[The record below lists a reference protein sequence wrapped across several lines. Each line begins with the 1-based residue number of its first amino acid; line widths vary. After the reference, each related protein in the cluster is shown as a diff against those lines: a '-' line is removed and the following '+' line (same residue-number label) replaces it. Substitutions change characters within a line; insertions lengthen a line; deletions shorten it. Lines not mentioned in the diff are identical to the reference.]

1 MRQLAVYMNNDK
13 AGVLTENTPGKGYV
27 FCYDEGYLLSE
38 QPPVS
43 VTLPK
48 RKEWYKSE
56 YLFPFFTNMI
66 PEGANRKVICR
77 SQRIDEHDFFGMLM
91 AMADR
96 DFIGAVNIR
105 RIAE

>member
-13 AGVLTENTPGKGYV
+13 AGVLTENTLGKDYI
-27 FCYDEGYLLSE
+27 FCYDEEYLLSE
-38 QPPVS
+38 LPPVS

-48 RKEWYKSE
+48 RKEGYKSE

-91 AMADR
+91 AMVDK
-96 DFIGAVNIR
+96 DFVGAVNIR